1 MTSVFYVVR
10 LRSSLP
16 REFLAIKLFGAVRLS
31 DCFNWSLSW
40 CSSRLYQH
48 VSWVLP
54 EYQLL
59 IKLLCYLRSCLWFH
73 KNKSNKLFFQKNYLG
88 QVTSHLLRKIKEGNK
103 RFLQKVPFS
112 PEETPALLY
121 SWLDLPGLLWPVAAV
136 VNPWFLCPSLG
147 DWLLLLLLY
156 FLTPEFLPLPLSEEK
171 SIKTAKSCGNLG
183 GSWMCGVNK
192 AD

>member
-16 REFLAIKLFGAVRLS
+16 REFLAIKLFGTVRLS

-48 VSWVLP
+48 VPWVLP
-54 EYQLL
+54 ESQLL

-103 RFLQKVPFS
+103 KFLQKVPPRRNTSSF
-112 PEETPALLY
+112 
-121 SWLDLPGLLWPVAAV
+121 V
-136 VNPWFLCPSLG
+136 
-147 DWLLLLLLY
+147 
-156 FLTPEFLPLPLSEEK
+156 FLTGSPWSSVTSSCSSKSLIPVPLTWGLVASAASVFPYSRISSSAPQWGEEHQNSK
-171 SIKTAKSCGNLG
+171 ELWE
-183 GSWMCGVNK
+183 SWRKLDVWCK
-192 AD
+192 